1 MKFKIG
7 SSLIGENSKAFIIA
21 EIGVNHN
28 GKYSIAKKL
37 VDQAILCGADCV
49 KFQTFTA
56 KTVVTK
62 NTKLAKYQTN
72 NKVKETNQFDML
84 KNLELS
90 KNDFKKLFL
99 YCKKKKIEFLSTP
112 ASFQDVN
119 FLNRLG
125 VNSFKL
131 ASMHASEPEFIR
143 YVASKNKPL
152 IASTGMCTNSE
163 VQEMVKII
171 KKTKNK
177 KICIMQCT
185 SNYPSIIEDSNINV
199 LKEYKKFGFILGY
212 SDHTTSDISA
222 ITALALGAKVFE
234 KHFTLNKKM
243 KGPDHKASVNP
254 KELKKYIENI
264 RLAEKSLGSQIKHP
278 TKNEKNTRLIVRR
291 SLAVSQKMSKGEK
304 VTLEK
309 IKFIRPATGIQI
321 KYLDLVLNKKIKY
334 DLREN
339 DFIKWKHLEK

>member
-7 SSLIGENSKAFIIA
+7 SSLIGENNKAFIIA

-28 GKYSIAKKL
+28 GEYSLAKKL
-37 VDQAILCGADCV
+37 IDQAILCGADCV

-56 KTVVTK
+56 GNVVTK
-62 NTKLAKYQTN
+62 NTELAKYQIK
-72 NKVKETNQFDML
+72 NKVKEKNQFDML

-99 YCKKKKIEFLSTP
+99 YCKKRKIEFLSTP
-112 ASFQDVN
+112 VSFQDVN
-119 FLNRLG
+119 FLDKLG

-152 IASTGMCTNSE
+152 IASTGMCTSSE
-163 VQEMVKII
+163 VKEMAKII

-177 KICIMQCT
+177 KVCIMQCT

-199 LKEYKKFGFILGY
+199 LKEYKKFGFVLGY

-234 KHFTLNKKM
+234 KTLYFK
-243 KGPDHKASVNP
+243 
-254 KELKKYIENI
+254 
-264 RLAEKSLGSQIKHP
+264 
-278 TKNEKNTRLIVRR
+278 
-291 SLAVSQKMSKGEK
+291 
-304 VTLEK
+304 
-309 IKFIRPATGIQI
+309 
-321 KYLDLVLNKKIKY
+321 
-334 DLREN
+334 
-339 DFIKWKHLEK
+339 

>member
-1 MKFKIG
+1 
-7 SSLIGENSKAFIIA
+7 
-21 EIGVNHN
+21 
-28 GKYSIAKKL
+28 
-37 VDQAILCGADCV
+37 
-49 KFQTFTA
+49 
-56 KTVVTK
+56 
-62 NTKLAKYQTN
+62 
-72 NKVKETNQFDML
+72 
-84 KNLELS
+84 
-90 KNDFKKLFL
+90 
-99 YCKKKKIEFLSTP
+99 
-112 ASFQDVN
+112 
-119 FLNRLG
+119 
-125 VNSFKL
+125 
-131 ASMHASEPEFIR
+131 MHASEPEFIR
-143 YVASKNKPL
+143 YVASKNKPV

>member
-7 SSLIGENSKAFIIA
+7 SSLIGENNKAFIIA

-28 GKYSIAKKL
+28 GEYSLAKKL
-37 VDQAILCGADCV
+37 IDQAILCGADCV

-56 KTVVTK
+56 GNVVTK
-62 NTKLAKYQTN
+62 NTELAKYQIK
-72 NKVKETNQFDML
+72 NKVKEKNQFDML

-99 YCKKKKIEFLSTP
+99 YCKKRKIEFLSTP

-119 FLNRLG
+119 FLDKLG

-152 IASTGMCTNSE
+152 IASTGMCTSSE
-163 VQEMVKII
+163 VKEMSKII

-177 KICIMQCT
+177 KVCIMQCT

-199 LKEYKKFGFILGY
+199 LKEYKKFGFVLGY

-254 KELKKYIENI
+254 KELKRYIQNI
-264 RLAEKSLGSQIKHP
+264 RLAEKALGSHIKKP
-278 TKNEKNTRLIVRR
+278 TKNEKNTRLIARR
-291 SLAVSQKMSKGEK
+291 SLAVSQKISKGEK
-304 VTLEK
+304 VTIEK
-309 IKFIRPATGIQI
+309 IKFIRPASGIQI
-321 KYLDLVLNKKIKY
+321 KYLKFVLNKKVKN
-334 DLREN
+334 DLNEN
-339 DFIKWKHLEK
+339 EFIKWKNLEK

>member
-7 SSLIGENSKAFIIA
+7 RSLIGENNKAFIIA

-28 GKYSIAKKL
+28 GKYSLAKKL
-37 VDQAILCGADCV
+37 VDQAVICGADCV

-56 KTVVTK
+56 NNVVTK
-62 NTKLAKYQTN
+62 NTKLANYQME

-90 KNDFKKLFL
+90 REDFKKIFL

-119 FLNRLG
+119 FLNKLG

-152 IASTGMCTNSE
+152 IASTGMCTVDE
-163 VQEMVKII
+163 VKEMVKII

-199 LKEYKKFGFILGY
+199 LKEYKKFRYVLGY
-212 SDHTTSDISA
+212 SDHTTSNISA
-222 ITALALGAKVFE
+222 ITALALGARVFE

-243 KGPDHKASVNP
+243 KGPDHKASANP
-254 KELKKYIENI
+254 KELKKYIQNI
-264 RLAEKSLGSQIKHP
+264 RLAEKSLGSQIKRP
-278 TKNEKNTRLIVRR
+278 TKNEKNTRLLVRR
-291 SLAVSQKMSKGEK
+291 SLAVSQKINKGEK
-304 VTLEK
+304 VTIDK
-309 IKFIRPATGIQI
+309 IKFIRPANGIQV
-321 KYLDLVLNKKIKY
+321 KYLDLVLNKKVKC
-334 DLREN
+334 DLKEN
-339 DFIKWKHLEK
+339 DFIKWKDLEK